1 MHRNLRNAFGILM
14 VALLLAPLA
23 AAAAPASAGVV
34 NVNTASAEQLQL
46 LPRIGASVAQR
57 VLDYRKE
64 NGKFAALDDLMLV
77 RGIGESTFQQLKPY
91 VTLSGETTLKEK
103 VKPTRS
109 TAKPAAPASAPAKHE
124 G

>member
-23 AAAAPASAGVV
+23 AAAAPAPAGVV
-34 NVNTASAEQLQL
+34 NVNAASAQQLQL

-57 VLDYRKE
+57 ILDYRKE
-64 NGKFAALDDLMLV
+64 NGKFAAVDDLMLV

-91 VTLSGETTLKEK
+91 VTLTGETTLKDK
-103 VKPTRS
+103 VKPTR
-109 TAKPAAPASAPAKHE
+109 TASKPAAPAPAKQE